1 MSALDFASSRCY
13 DECVKA
19 PHPSHTT
26 PSKQQD
32 FGAAA
37 KLNSIEPNL
46 ADAAL
51 LISRLRNHL
60 TERNNRRLL
69 QAFTALADG
78 DREIGILA
86 FYLWRRNARR
96 RT

>member
-1 MSALDFASSRCY
+1 MTTPYLSN
-13 DECVKA
+13 
-19 PHPSHTT
+19 TT
-26 PSKQQD
+26 PSNPRD
-32 FGAAA
+32 FGDTQR
-37 KLNSIEPNL
+37 LNTIEPNL
-46 ADAAL
+46 EDATML
-51 LISRLRNHL
+51 VSKLRNRL

-78 DREIGILA
+78 DREVGMLA